1 MEQWPGGDGTGAD
14 PDAESRQG
22 ISGCGAGTQAL
33 DIT

>member
-1 MEQWPGGDGTGAD
+1 MEQWPGGDGAD